1 MTTKTIKIGA
11 WGLLFSGFLIGCASG
26 PKITSEPIPNLQNAK
41 VKTAELT
48 DDELEVWGSKD
59 LLKDT
64 IPGMSVDRAYQEIIK
79 DYKGESVIV
88 AVLDSGIDIE
98 HEDFEGV
105 IWTNI
110 DEIPENGIDDDKNG
124 FIDDIHGWN
133 FLGDVVEENLEY
145 TRIVRDYQDKFE
157 GKSESDISKDNLEN
171 FKLYK
176 SAKAEYDKELTSTN
190 ASLNRYVTMNNQLQ
204 EAEES
209 LKIELDVDKLGIEN
223 LTAYEPEDDTSLNQK
238 MLLLNVMNNI
248 GEDLGDIEDQLAQAM
263 EYFGNRTKYHFNL
276 ELNARAEILG
286 DDPDD
291 FSTRFY
297 GNNQVSGPNEDKK
310 DAKHGTHVAGIIAAN
325 RLNDKGVK
333 GVAGNV
339 LIMPIRA
346 VPDGD
351 EYDKDIAMGI
361 RYAVDN
367 GAKVI
372 NTSFGKYF
380 STHPEWVM
388 EAIAYA
394 AENDVLIVNAA
405 GNEGID
411 LDETRVYPN
420 DETPENPINFVDN
433 FINVGS
439 ITSEYGG
446 NLVSGF
452 SNYGDNSV
460 DVFAPGSSIYAT
472 TPLNTY
478 EFLQGT
484 SMASPNVAG
493 VAAMVRSIYPKLSA
507 AQVKQI
513 LMDSG
518 LSTDQEVVLG
528 GDAENTLPFD
538 KISVSGK
545 MVNMYNALILASK
558 TKK

>member
-1 MTTKTIKIGA
+1 MKNTFINIG
-11 WGLLFSGFLIGCASG
+11 GLSLFISVLLTGCASG
-26 PKITSEPIPNLQNAK
+26 LRLTSEPITNLQNVKAK
-41 VKTAELT
+41 SIELT

-59 LLKDT
+59 LVNDT
-64 IPGMSVDRAYQEIIK
+64 IPGMSVDRAYTELIK
-79 DYKGESVIV
+79 DYEGETVIV

-110 DEIPENGIDDDKNG
+110 DEIPENGIDDDGNG
-124 FIDDIHGWN
+124 FVDDIHGWN
-133 FLGDVVEENLEY
+133 FLGDIVEENLEY
-145 TRIVRDYQDKFE
+145 TRIVRDYQSQFE
-157 GKSESDISKDNLEN
+157 GKTEDEIAKSELEN
-171 FKLYK
+171 FKLYRA
-176 SAKAEYDKELTSTN
+176 AKAKFEEELNSTN
-190 ASLNRYVTMNNQLQ
+190 QNLNRYVMMNNQIQ

-209 LKIELDVDKLGIEN
+209 LKIEIGTDTLTLEN
-223 LTAYEPEDDTSLNQK
+223 VKAYKPKDDTGVNQK
-238 MLLLNVMNNI
+238 MMMLNIMNNI
-248 GEDLGDIEDQLAQAM
+248 GEDLGDIQNQLAEAM
-263 EYFGNRTKYHFNL
+263 EYFGNKLKYHLNL
-276 ELNARAEILG
+276 DLNARAKHLG

-291 FSTRFY
+291 FSTKIY
-297 GNNQVSGPNEDKK
+297 GDNQVSGPTEEKE

-325 RLNDKGVK
+325 RKNDKGIK
-333 GVAGNV
+333 GVAEHV

-351 EYDKDIAMGI
+351 EYDKDIALGI

-367 GAKVI
+367 GAKII

-388 EAIAYA
+388 NAIKYA
-394 AENDVLIVNAA
+394 EENDVLIVNAA
-405 GNEGID
+405 GNEGLD
-411 LDETRVYPN
+411 LDENRVYPN
-420 DETPENPINFVDN
+420 DETPENPTNFVNN
-433 FINVGS
+433 FINVGA
-439 ITSEYGG
+439 ITSEYGT

-452 SNYGDNSV
+452 SNYGKSSV

-493 VAAMVRSIYPKLSA
+493 VAAMIRSVYPKLSA
-507 AQVKQI
+507 AQVKEI
-513 LMDSG
+513 IMESG
-518 LSTDQEVVLG
+518 LTSDQEVILG
-528 GDAENTLPFD
+528 GDSETTKAFD
-538 KISVSGK
+538 EISVSGK

-558 TKK
+558 TK